1 MTVRRFLGAVGALVA
16 ATLAAIA
23 AAPRLI
29 WEGGRWVL
37 RSLAPPAEA
46 RQAENALIEQVADL
60 VAETEAKAEI
70 AAATGI
76 VKADVGPDFHR
87 NLGRAALQ
95 HLLCEDDAD
104 PTLAAMLSDETR
116 SYLAN
121 LPRDRLA
128 IFVCLQAEVI
138 GRHLSGD
145 ARLATMPR
153 VPLYREWQQAE
164 SARLVKAKHSPDPAD
179 YRRVVRGVDVPDAAD
194 EPEEDAVRFGMR

>member
-1 MTVRRFLGAVGALVA
+1 VTVRRFIVALIA
-16 ATLAAIA
+16 ATLAALA

-29 WEGGRWVL
+29 WEGGRWIL
-37 RSLAPPAEA
+37 RSLSPPQQA
-46 RQAENALIEQVADL
+46 RQAESALVAQVEDL
-60 VAETEAKAEI
+60 VAETEAKAQI
-70 AAATGI
+70 AATTGI

-104 PTLAAMLSDETR
+104 PTLAAMLSDETK

-121 LPRDRLA
+121 LQRDRLA

-153 VPLYREWQQAE
+153 VPSYREWQQAE
-164 SARLVKAKHSPDPAD
+164 YARLVKAGHSPDPAD
-179 YRRVVRGVDVPDAAD
+179 YHRVVRRADVPDAAD